1 MVLKAVSNLSTNPT
15 PTLIVASDM
24 VLNEPN
30 CLDIESDIDTDSGI
44 VLYVAN
50 NLLTVSLTV
59 IIPPANRIEYYWI
72 KQIVCSI
79 KYCFL
84 FYYICRISLGCI
96 EYKRIVYYLV
106 KDLCIWHRLSHLI
119 PCTCTTIEHIV
130 NVGIGSYEY

>member
-59 IIPPANRIEYYWI
+59 IIPPATVSNTTGSNRLFVPSKTVFFSTISAEYLLA
-72 KQIVCSI
+72 VSNTAE
-79 KYCFL
+79 
-84 FYYICRISLGCI
+84 S
-96 EYKRIVYYLV
+96 
-106 KDLCIWHRLSHLI
+106 
-119 PCTCTTIEHIV
+119 
-130 NVGIGSYEY
+130 